1 MTYPVAIDH
10 TTRSTSIS
18 HLVARRIV
26 QAAGLGAQY
35 AALIV
40 LGAVM
45 LIPFLWTISTSLKAE
60 EYTLRLPPQF
70 IPQPV
75 SREAYDILWSR
86 MDVPQVMFNSAFVTL
101 VATAGQVLVSALA
114 AYAFARLV
122 WRGRNTVFLLY
133 LATLMIPTQVIII
146 PQFVLIHRFHWVNTY
161 YALIIPV
168 LFNAFGTF
176 LLRQSFLTL
185 PRDLEEAA
193 FIDGANHFTIFWRI
207 VLPLSKPALATLT
220 VFNFMG
226 LWNSYLW
233 PLFVARKEEI
243 MTLPVA
249 LAGLA
254 GTSRYQGPIEWN
266 VVMAG
271 AVVSILPILLIYFL
285 AQKWF
290 VRGVV
295 LSGIKG

>member
-1 MTYPVAIDH
+1 MTYPLVMNH
-10 TTRSTSIS
+10 TPRSTSIT
-18 HLVARRIV
+18 HLVARRIGRT
-26 QAAGLGAQY
+26 AGLGAQY

-45 LIPFLWTISTSLKAE
+45 LIPFLWTVSTSLKTE

-70 IPQPV
+70 IPHPV
-75 SREAYDILWSR
+75 SHEAYDILRSR
-86 MDVPQVMFNSAFVTL
+86 MDVQQVMFNSVFVTL
-101 VATAGQVLVSALA
+101 AGTAGQVLVSALA
-114 AYAFARLV
+114 AYAFARMV
-122 WRGRNTVFLLY
+122 WRGRNTVFLFY

-146 PQFVLIHRFHWVNTY
+146 PQFVLIHRLHWVNTY
-161 YALIIPV
+161 YALIIPI

-176 LLRQSFLTL
+176 LLRQAFLTL

-193 FIDGANHFTIFWRI
+193 FIDGANHLTVFLRV

-226 LWNSYLW
+226 VWNSYLW
-233 PLFVARKEEI
+233 PLFVARTEEI

-271 AVVSILPILLIYFL
+271 TVVSILPILIVYFL

-290 VRGVV
+290 VRGAV